1 MSILFI
7 ECNVTESIELFVYS
21 SNKCLYYINIIH
33 IIQLV
38 VNFSAIMQLLVNA
51 IILNSINFSINILF

>member
-51 IILNSINFSINILF
+51 IILNSINSSINILF